1 MENPHLH
8 GLVVRAISKEVQ
20 GELKEICSDNYDTI
34 LRMKYK
40 VALENFTWSRVWKEL
55 QSKTPTL
62 LEILSGGCSNGPV
75 QPDVCTC
82 ASILMKRRNPKV
94 NLVQAMVSVV
104 LKAGHANTQ
113 VCVVRSTP
121 QKVTHM
127 NNAVI
132 PLIQV
137 FNRLQ
142 KIQLCLSHKST
153 LRFLDIASEEYD
165 EKVHRWRESLL
176 ERTTNPGNSVCLITF
191 FLLHNN

>member
-1 MENPHLH
+1 
-8 GLVVRAISKEVQ
+8 
-20 GELKEICSDNYDTI
+20 
-34 LRMKYK
+34 MK
-40 VALENFTWSRVWKEL
+40 W
-55 QSKTPTL
+55 
-62 LEILSGGCSNGPV
+62 
-75 QPDVCTC
+75 
-82 ASILMKRRNPKV
+82 RNPKV

-104 LKAGHANTQ
+104 LKVGHANTQ
-113 VCVVRSTP
+113 VCVVGSTA
-121 QKVTHM
+121 QKGTHM
-127 NNAVI
+127 NNAVL

-176 ERTTNPGNSVCLITF
+176 ERTTNPGNSVYICL